1 MARNGKK
8 SGGRDF
14 KPGQS
19 GNPGGTSKVDR
30 ELMVIRK
37 LSKEKFKDL
46 ANILISGT
54 REDLERM
61 LAKPDTTALTEMVI
75 KVVLGIAERGDMTS
89 LDRLLD
95 RLIGKVKD
103 EVDVNVVKPM
113 IIERRN
119 GTEVVLGV
127 AQVKRDDE

>member
-30 ELMVIRK
+30 DLMVIRK

-61 LAKPDTTALTEMVI
+61 LASPGTTALTEMVI

>member
-37 LSKEKFKDL
+37 LSKEKFKEL

-61 LAKPDTTALTEMVI
+61 LASPGTTALTEMVI

-103 EVDVNVVKPM
+103 EVELNVVKPM

-119 GTEVVLGV
+119 GTEVVLGI
-127 AQVKRDDE
+127 AQLNKEDE

>member
-37 LSKEKFKDL
+37 LSKEKFKEL

-61 LAKPDTTALTEMVI
+61 LASPGTSALTEMVI

-103 EVDVNVVKPM
+103 EVDVTVVKPM